1 MSKNKNNKVGE
12 LVSILAIFVTMLGI
26 SASPHPFLLVLSY
39 TVHELGH
46 IALARLVKAKFEKI
60 GAGVFKLALKYD
72 PTGLSYI
79 KEALITVGGILFNL
93 LFALIVFL
101 IFDNENEYA
110 SFLIICNL
118 SLAVANLYPVS
129 ILDGGRL
136 LNLTLLAVFKENTA
150 KKLTSILSFVF
161 VLILWLFSVYIQ
173 LILGANISTLIISV
187 FLLVKLCFSL

>member
-1 MSKNKNNKVGE
+1 MSKNKNNKLGE
-12 LVSILAIFVTMLGI
+12 LFSILAIFITMLGI

-39 TVHELGH
+39 AVHELGH
-46 IALARLVKAKFEKI
+46 IIFAKLVRAKFEKI

-79 KEALITVGGILFNL
+79 KEALITVGGIAFNL
-93 LFALIVFL
+93 LFALIVFV
-101 IFDNENEYA
+101 FFGNQNETVN
-110 SFLIICNL
+110 FLIICNL
-118 SLAVANLYPVS
+118 SLAIANLYPAS

-136 LNLTLLAVFKENTA
+136 LNLTLLAIFKENTA
-150 KKLTSILSFVF
+150 KKLISILSFVF